1 MKDVDVEFIDV
12 EDYEEQDKY
21 IRSGVIYYSTG
32 QVGKLLGEN
41 PSKIKYYCNFF
52 NELLS
57 SEKVNDRW
65 QITEE
70 DVDRLRFII
79 ELKNKGMKLKQIRD
93 YCSEVEFDENNKPV
107 VKEDNPLSIQVLA
120 QALLKQQEEL
130 IARQS
135 EEFKNQIQI
144 MKSEIIGEIKTYLDT
159 QNQHNIDGFEVLK
172 EDIEQKVGEVVGVKL
187 DNVTNSINEIK
198 ENINTKYISREEIE
212 NYNKKKSGFFN
223 RLFKG

>member
-1 MKDVDVEFIDV
+1 MDVDFIDV
-12 EDYEEQDKY
+12 EEYEEQDRY

-32 QVGKLLGEN
+32 QVGKILGEN

-52 NELLS
+52 NDLLS

-65 QITEE
+65 QIKEE
-70 DVDRLRFII
+70 DIDRLKFII

-93 YCSEVEFDENNKPV
+93 YCSKVDFDENNKPV
-107 VKEDNPLSIQVLA
+107 IKEDNPLSVQVLA

-130 IARQS
+130 ITRQN
-135 EEFKNQIQI
+135 EEFKNQIKI
-144 MKSEIIGEIKTYLDT
+144 MKSEIMGEIKTYLDT

-187 DNVTNSINEIK
+187 DTVTNSINEIK
-198 ENINTKYISREEIE
+198 ENINTKFVSREEIE
-212 NYNKKKSGFFN
+212 NYNKKKNGFFS
-223 RLFKG
+223 RLLKR